1 MHDADIRKIL
11 HEVEMKRICALDPTT
26 RVIDELGIFEG
37 KFRIDVA
44 VVNVF
49 LHGYEIKSA
58 EDNLDRLLSQQ
69 TAYNKVFDKLTLV
82 ADERHVEESM
92 KLLPPW
98 WGLMVAGMRNG
109 APYVDEIWTPRLNP
123 EVDPFAICQLLW
135 KEEAMSILAQRELSS
150 GLWTKRRSVLWETL
164 SFAIELTELKQI
176 VRQTL
181 KERDNWRD
189 GSPRRKRSKK
199 RSKPRAKARGNTSAS
214 PSVNG
219 KAKNSTGPMSKKA
232 QRIKEGALRNAILTY
247 GL

>member
-11 HEVEMKRICALDPTT
+11 HEVEMKRICALEPTT

-44 VVNVF
+44 VVNCF
-49 LHGYEIKSA
+49 LHGYEIKSS
-58 EDNLDRLLSQQ
+58 EDTLDRLLAQQ

-82 ADERHVEESM
+82 ADERHVEEAM

-109 APYVDEIWTPRLNP
+109 TPYVDEIWPPRLNP
-123 EVDPFAICQLLW
+123 QVDPFAICQLLW
-135 KEEAMSILAQRELSS
+135 KEEAMNILSERKLSA
-150 GLWTKRRSVLWETL
+150 GLSTKRRSVLWETL
-164 SFAIELTELKQI
+164 SFSIELTELKKI

-199 RSKPRAKARGNTSAS
+199 RSRAKANTRGNKVAAE
-214 PSVNG
+214 PG
-219 KAKNSTGPMSKKA
+219 KANESARPMSKKA
-232 QRIKEGALRNAILTY
+232 LKMKEGALRNAILTY